1 MHRVKIGIASSVI
14 VALLV
19 GAAFWG
25 LVTWQSSSAEATVS
39 EACSNIA
46 ATESFDVNMIVD
58 YSDRLEEG
66 DVTLI
71 TAEISGDKYR
81 IITRHI
87 FAGEADEAYFES
99 IYDGAGTDYFKI
111 STDDEWMSASRTPK
125 EIFPFNRNALCP
137 DLESMGEVVYLGEE
151 TADGVALRKYSLD
164 TEGFDWLVWID
175 AEGWLTKVQLV
186 EIGPSGASERPVN
199 DISHTA
205 TVTGRGEANEIEIPT
220 DAVSS
225 DSPRDIS
232 R

>member
-1 MHRVKIGIASSVI
+1 MHRVKIGIVSSIV
-14 VALLV
+14 VALLA

-25 LVTWQSSSAEATVS
+25 LVIRQSSSAEATVS

-46 ATESFDVNMIVD
+46 ATESFDVNMVVD
-58 YSDRLEEG
+58 YSDRLREG

-137 DLESMGEVVYLGEE
+137 DLESMGEVLYLGEE
-151 TADGVALRKYSLD
+151 TADGIALRKYSLD

-175 AEGWLTKVQLV
+175 AEGWLAKVQLV

-205 TVTGRGEANEIEIPT
+205 TVTGRGEVNEIEIPT